1 MKKQGKWILAILL
14 VVAAAAL
21 FLIAGTGMLYDV
33 IPFPGKQDFARPPC
47 EKLPDK
53 RSVDEA
59 FVSHKDL
66 VARLQNAGPGVK
78 VEVATPCEGHPDRA
92 LIRILY
98 KTKAEQEGISAILAQ
113 ESFGVP
119 VEPVRH

>member
-1 MKKQGKWILAILL
+1 MLL
-14 VVAAAAL
+14 
-21 FLIAGTGMLYDV
+21 DV

-47 EKLPDK
+47 EELPDK
-53 RSVDEA
+53 PSVTEA
-59 FVSHKDL
+59 FTQHKGL
-66 VARLQNAGPGVK
+66 VARLQNVGPGVK

-113 ESFGVP
+113 EGFGVP